1 MPNLQTKYATC
12 PKSPSHETF
21 KERVEIRGESW
32 LMLDPT
38 LSPIDLLQP
47 HEFSVTR
54 RSVQKVCSVCGSAV
68 ITRLPF

>member
-1 MPNLQTKYATC
+1 M
-12 PKSPSHETF
+12 F
-21 KERVEIRGESW
+21 KERVEISGESW